1 MEHQLFN
8 KDHQLF
14 NKILMSK
21 RLNLKN
27 KDNGFFK
34 EIPSSDKLTF
44 REKEDAT
51 SNGNKDNKENNP
63 DFINQTI
70 KIKEKTYS
78 NMCQL
83 FQNNS
88 SQERLEKSTPGFN
101 KHQKKLGLFIF
112 MNNIFINII

>member
-1 MEHQLFN
+1 M
-8 KDHQLF
+8 DHQLF

-27 KDNGFFK
+27 KDNCFFK
-34 EIPSSDKLTF
+34 EAPSNDKLTF
-44 REKEDAT
+44 RESEDANL
-51 SNGNKDNKENNP
+51 NGNKENKENNP

-83 FQNNS
+83 FQNNA

-101 KHQKKLGLFIF
+101 KHQKKLGLFLTHDVYYIS
-112 MNNIFINII
+112 